1 YGGGLIIGEPTFGKG
16 TVQTLIDLDKFPRR
30 KDVQF
35 GQLKMTIAQFFRIDG
50 GTTQNAAVTPD
61 VLFPVSVD
69 AAEYGES
76 TYDNALPYTEIAPA
90 EYRRLGSL
98 RLINPQLQ
106 ARHEARIGQDK
117 EFSWWMQDV
126 AYFKAERAKKS
137 ISLNEQERLAE
148 RNSLKARRDAREA
161 ERKTLGLAV
170 IGSDDNDDGL
180 QAGERKIAD
189 QVAEEKKAKERPD
202 PLLNE
207 SAHILADA
215 IALLADKPLLSQ
227 VFPDARLPGSWAE

>member
-1 YGGGLIIGEPTFGKG
+1 
-16 TVQTLIDLDKFPRR
+16 
-30 KDVQF
+30 
-35 GQLKMTIAQFFRIDG
+35 
-50 GTTQNAAVTPD
+50 
-61 VLFPVSVD
+61 
-69 AAEYGES
+69 
-76 TYDNALPYTEIAPA
+76 
-90 EYRRLGSL
+90 
-98 RLINPQLQ
+98 
-106 ARHEARIGQDK
+106 
-117 EFSWWMQDV
+117 MQDV

-148 RNSLKARRDAREA
+148 RNSLKARRAAREA